1 MSEKRLLITGGCG
14 FIGANLVR
22 HLLAD
27 DPGPA
32 VTNLDALTYAGCR
45 ASLTDIEGGHPRYR
59 FVQGDVCDPAIVGP
73 LVAECDVVIHLAAE
87 SHVDRSIMDARPF
100 VETNVLGTQTIVDA
114 ILAADRPVR
123 LVHVSTDE
131 VYGPLPLDEPDAAF
145 DTDARLRPTSPY
157 AASKAAADLLVQAAV
172 RTFDLDACIT
182 RSTNNL
188 GPYQHPEKLIP
199 LFITNLLRGDKV
211 PLYGDGLHE
220 RDWLHVEDHVTGL
233 LAAARRG
240 RRGAVYH
247 FASGQTRSNL
257 EITRALLRL
266 VDADESMI
274 EHVADR
280 PSHDRRYAIDT
291 TSTEAGLGWRASRPL
306 DDATLARVVDW
317 YREHEAWWRP
327 IRDGDFAAYCA
338 RQYRS

>member
-1 MSEKRLLITGGCG
+1 MSDRTLLVTGGCG

-22 HLLAD
+22 AALAD
-27 DPGPA
+27 PDGPA
-32 VTNLDALTYAGCR
+32 VVNLDALTYAGCR
-45 ASLTDIEGGHPRYR
+45 ASLADVEGDARYE
-59 FVQGDVCDPAIVGP
+59 FVHGDVCDERVVRER
-73 LVAECDVVIHLAAE
+73 VARCDVVIHLAAE

-131 VYGPLPLDEPDAAF
+131 VYGPLPLDDPDAAF

-157 AASKAAADLLVQAAV
+157 AASKAAADLLVQSAV
-172 RTFDLDACIT
+172 RTFGLDACIT

-188 GPYQHPEKLIP
+188 GPFQHPEKLIP
-199 LFITNLLRGDKV
+199 LFITNLLRGEKV
-211 PLYGDGLHE
+211 PVYGDGLHE
-220 RDWLHVEDHVTGL
+220 RDWLHVDDHVAGL
-233 LAAARRG
+233 LAAAQRG
-240 RRGAVYH
+240 RRGAIYH

-257 EITRALLRL
+257 DLTRTLLRL
-266 VDADESMI
+266 LGKGESMI

-291 TSTEAGLGWRASRPL
+291 ASTEAGLGWRAKRPI
-306 DDATLARVVDW
+306 DDATLAEVVDW

-327 IRDGDFAAYCA
+327 IRDGDFATYYA